1 MPTCSLVLTLACFLY
16 GFTFSGRGVQAA
28 SHKEQCLYFIAFV
41 EFLKDIFHIT
51 VCIHTLFLL
60 PTSIPFH
67 GITFY
72 IPSCQLED
80 IWRGLLPFHWYEST
94 LLGTTMCSLL
104 KGYTFSRCLCR
115 CLEQQSLGHIES
127 FPLIFSKISPTPF
140 PGIGSHYY
148 PIRNTKVDQF
158 IYIPRSAVPL
168 NSYLYQLWMQPQ
180 GWHCPEWAGLSLI
193 DN

>member
-16 GFTFSGRGVQAA
+16 GFTFSGRDVQAE

-41 EFLKDIFHIT
+41 EFSKDIFHIT

-80 IWRGLLPFHWYEST
+80 IWGVLLLIWINSAGNIHVLTLKRLYIFTLFMSVSRPAITRSRRKFPFDLFKSKPNSFPGYRLT
-94 LLGTTMCSLL
+94 LL
-104 KGYTFSRCLCR
+104 
-115 CLEQQSLGHIES
+115 
-127 FPLIFSKISPTPF
+127 
-140 PGIGSHYY
+140 SH
-148 PIRNTKVDQF
+148 P
-158 IYIPRSAVPL
+158 
-168 NSYLYQLWMQPQ
+168 
-180 GWHCPEWAGLSLI
+180 
-193 DN
+193 